1 MKVFPVI
8 ISYWTTSIPTAA
20 LMTIYLVVVFA
31 FHLMPN
37 SWFAEFEFCTGAV
50 KVTTMA
56 IVLLTSVAIIA
67 GAGPTG
73 STQWGANFNELPV
86 FPNGFRVSPRPLTQ
100 DSQSLTRDRVLL
112 EPFST
117 HRGPLE
123 VKKSWA

>member
-1 MKVFPVI
+1 
-8 ISYWTTSIPTAA
+8 
-20 LMTIYLVVVFA
+20 MTIYLVVVFA

-73 STQWGANFNELPV
+73 STHWGANFNELPV
-86 FPNGFRVSPRPLTQ
+86 FPNGFRVSLPPF
-100 DSQSLTRDRVLL
+100 SLEFTKSDRDRVLL

-117 HRGPLE
+117 HLGPL
-123 VKKSWA
+123 VAKRSWV

>member
-73 STQWGANFNELPV
+73 STHWGANFNELPV
-86 FPNGFRVSPRPLTQ
+86 FPNGFRVSPRPI
-100 DSQSLTRDRVLL
+100 
-112 EPFST
+112 
-117 HRGPLE
+117 
-123 VKKSWA
+123 